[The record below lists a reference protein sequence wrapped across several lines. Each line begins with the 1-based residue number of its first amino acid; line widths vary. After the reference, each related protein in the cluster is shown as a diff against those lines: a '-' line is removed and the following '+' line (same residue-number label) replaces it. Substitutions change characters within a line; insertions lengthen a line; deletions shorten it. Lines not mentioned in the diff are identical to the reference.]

1 MTEDLPPPVAAY
13 AAANARL
20 DADGMLAAFAGD
32 AVVQDEGA
40 RHQGREAIRAWIQT
54 ATIGVRAIFTPET
67 WREDGGTVVVEGPVA
82 GDFPGSPIRLTFR
95 FAFVDDLIRR
105 LEIA

>member
-20 DADGMLAAFAGD
+20 DADGMLAAFAWD

-40 RHQGREAIRAWIQT
+40 RHEGREAIRAWIQT
-54 ATIGVRAIFTPET
+54 ATIGAQAIFTPKT
-67 WREDGGTVVVEGPVA
+67 WREDGETVVVEGPVE

-95 FAFVDDLIRR
+95 FALTGGLIRR
-105 LEIA
+105 LEIG